1 MGRRKSRWRTSSFI
15 LLLAISYLCI
25 FFIPMLMSLLVA
37 SGAFVLAHTPIFAMT
52 LVLALV
58 PAFACRALFVEAVP
72 EKRLGILVNQ
82 HNTFKDLLLPGS
94 YFLMPGRERIKEL
107 LTLEPTSVQL
117 PVLGLRAIDGE
128 VAPQVVI
135 FSWRIQ
141 DKITQVLSSPHS
153 QLPGMIAS
161 GHRALEQEARN
172 HLEAALRRCALN
184 YDVSAL
190 QTLLADRVHHLFAQE
205 VQQEANTRLNPLGLK
220 IEHVELLGLGKAQPA
235 APSGGKTSAATS
247 EAQETLAAAYQK
259 LAPLLRSQAL
269 DVTPQHI
276 AESAWNAY
284 EALSGLRKTVNN
296 LNLALQEYTVLL
308 LDTLDAITRQ
318 RQNEPDQR
326 AIFQARQKTSKELTN
341 LQDIIGSLGKLLI
354 DLELQAKLMK
364 APPFTL
370 TPGEVERLL
379 EVLAAIEQ
387 KKLTLEKVYL

>member
-1 MGRRKSRWRTSSFI
+1 MGRPKSRWRTSNFI
-15 LLLAISYLCI
+15 LLLAISYLCL
-25 FFIPMLMSLLVA
+25 FFIPILFSLLVT
-37 SGAFVLAHTPIFAMT
+37 SGAFVLAHAPLFAMT
-52 LVLALV
+52 LVLALI
-58 PAFACRALFVEAVP
+58 PAFACRLLFVETVP

-94 YFLMPGRERIKEL
+94 YFIMPGRERIKEL

-117 PVLGLRAIDGE
+117 PVLGLRASDGE

-153 QLPGMIAS
+153 QAPGMIAS
-161 GHRALEQEARN
+161 GHRTLEQAARN

-190 QTLLADRVHHLFAQE
+190 HTLLADRVHYLFEQE
-205 VQQEANTRLNPLGLK
+205 VQQEANTRLNSLGLK
-220 IEHVELLGLGKAQPA
+220 IEHVELIGLVKAQSA
-235 APSGGKTSAATS
+235 ALSGGKASAVTS
-247 EAQETLAAAYQK
+247 EAQKTLAAAYQK
-259 LAPLLRSQAL
+259 LAPLLRSQTL
-269 DVTPQHI
+269 DVTPQHV

-296 LNLALQEYTVLL
+296 LTLALQEYTALL
-308 LDTLDAITRQ
+308 FDTLDALSKQ
-318 RQNEPDQR
+318 RQNAPDQQ
-326 AIFQARQKTSKELTN
+326 AIFLARQKTSKELTN
-341 LQDIIGSLGKLLI
+341 LQDTIGGLGKLLI
-354 DLELQAKLMK
+354 DLELQAKRMK
-364 APPFTL
+364 TPPFTL

-387 KKLTLEKVYL
+387 KKLTLEKVYP